1 MSAEADTIRD
11 RRKAFAIP
19 GGAHDRLIAFLAKA
33 LPAAIGVLAALMVIS
48 PLSPR
53 GEISFLLDRNRVQV
67 VENRLKLDNA
77 MYRGVDNHDRPF
89 SLTAGEAV
97 QKTAREPLV
106 QMRDL
111 IARILL
117 PDGPAVIAAS
127 SGVYNFD
134 DEIVVIDGAVQFTAA
149 DGYRM
154 VARDVSVDLDKHT
167 LVGKGRVDGAVPAGT
182 FSADRIE
189 ADMAARTVSLVGN
202 ARLHMEPGKLR
213 IPQ

>member
-11 RRKAFAIP
+11 RRKTFATP

-67 VENRLKLDNA
+67 VEDRLKLDNA

-89 SLTAGEAV
+89 SLTAGQAV
-97 QKTAREPLV
+97 QKSAREPLV
-106 QMRDL
+106 QMQDL
-111 IARILL
+111 VARILL
-117 PDGPAVIAAS
+117 SDGPAVIAAS

-154 VARDVSVDLDKHT
+154 VARDVSVDLNHRT
-167 LVGKGRVDGAVPAGT
+167 LVGEGRVDGAVPAGT

-202 ARLHMEPGKLR
+202 AKLHMEPGKLR